1 MKEAGVV
8 YVATGTAEV
17 LNPEQGMLRQVLAY
31 SPNMMLV
38 RHRLAKG
45 WVGTSHR
52 HPHEQLVCV
61 VSGRIEFIGGA
72 KTFILRSGDSV
83 LVEGNVEH
91 QATAL
96 DDSEVLDVFAP
107 CRSDYAQ

>member
-1 MKEAGVV
+1 
-8 YVATGTAEV
+8 
-17 LNPEQGMLRQVLAY
+17 MLRQVLAY

-45 WVGTSHR
+45 WVGTSHK
-52 HPHEQLVCV
+52 HPHEQIVYV
-61 VSGRIEFIGGA
+61 VSGRIEFIGGE
-72 KTFILRSGDSV
+72 KMLTLCQGDSV

-91 QATAL
+91 QAKAME
-96 DDSEVLDVFAP
+96 DSEVLDVFAP